1 MASVLTTS
9 LSGML
14 AHQQMLDV
22 TANNI
27 ANSETYGFKKSR
39 TDFSDQLY
47 WLNSGAQ
54 QPGGSVGGKDPSQ
67 TGQGVQTAAISL
79 QWQQG
84 GIQSTGRDLDLSI
97 TGEALFRLQDSAGV
111 EHYSRVGNF
120 GFDSGT
126 PRKLVD
132 LGTGMV
138 VINSQGEQ
146 IVPVDNIAAA
156 ATTQLVLSGNLPP
169 KAAVPLQGSSLS
181 SLFSLRSTTGIPVTG
196 ATRLSD
202 TTLARSQPTGPVTLN
217 VFGNAPDGV
226 PYNGTVTLAPG
237 ATVQDLITGLNR
249 VLQRSTAPATEAIA
263 TVSLD
268 AGNLRATGALPGD
281 SFRLF
286 LGEQPP
292 PATGATTVDLN
303 TWQYGGA
310 TDVYA
315 WSRMRFTPQSI
326 PSTLQLYTADGSQ
339 HQLDAR
345 WYNAATV
352 STGTGQP
359 TDYQRVWDLIM
370 DVPSGGTLAPGGD
383 SLRGLTFN
391 TDGTQLAAPTGSLV
405 STWTVGGASS
415 LTFDTM
421 LLRGYQGD
429 AVADS
434 SDGTGYP
441 TGALQGITVDATGT
455 LNGSYS
461 NGKTV
466 PMSATGH
473 QLGLALFA
481 NPSGLLAEGRNL
493 WRPTV
498 NSGTP
503 LNVVGGANGTNAI
516 AAGTLEGSNVDVSVE
531 FTRLIVA
538 QRGFQANS
546 KSFQTGD
553 QMLTEAF
560 SLFR

>member
-67 TGQGVQTAAISL
+67 TGQGVQTAAISM

-84 GIQSTGRDLDLSI
+84 GVQSTGRELDLSI

-132 LGTGMV
+132 LSTGMV
-138 VINSQGEQ
+138 VLNSQGAE

-156 ATTQLVLSGNLPP
+156 ATTQLTLSGNLPP
-169 KAAVPLQGSSLS
+169 TATVPLQGASLS
-181 SLFSLRSTTGIPVTG
+181 SLFSLRSTTGVPVTG
-196 ATRLSD
+196 ATKLSD
-202 TTLARSQPTGPVTLN
+202 TTLARSQPTGPVSIN
-217 VFGNAPDGV
+217 VFGTAPDGV
-226 PYNGTVTLAPG
+226 PYSGTVTLTPA
-237 ATVQDLITGLNR
+237 ATVQDLITGLNG
-249 VLQRSTAPATEAIA
+249 VLQRPTVPATEAIA

-281 SFRLF
+281 KFNLF
-286 LGEQPP
+286 LGEQAPP
-292 PATGATTVDLN
+292 PAGATTADLN

-315 WSRMRFTPQSI
+315 WSRMRFTPQSV
-326 PSTLQLYTADGSQ
+326 PSTLQLYTADGTK
-339 HQLDAR
+339 HQVDAR
-345 WYNAATV
+345 WYNASTV
-352 STGTGQP
+352 TTGTGLP
-359 TDYQRVWDLIM
+359 TDFQRVWDLIT

-391 TDGTQLAAPTGSLV
+391 ADGTQLAAPTGNLV
-405 STWTVGGASS
+405 STWTVGGASAI
-415 LTFDTM
+415 TFDTA

-429 AVADS
+429 AVADAT
-434 SDGTGYP
+434 DKTGYP
-441 TGALQGITVDATGT
+441 TGDLQGITVDETGT
-455 LNGSYS
+455 VNGSYS

-473 QLGLALFA
+473 QIGLALFS
-481 NPSGLLAEGRNL
+481 NPAGLLAEGRNL
-493 WRPTV
+493 WSPTV
-498 NSGTP
+498 NSGAA
-503 LNVVGGANGTNAI
+503 LNVVGGDNGTNSI
-516 AAGTLEGSNVDVSVE
+516 TAGTLEGSNVDVAVE

-538 QRGFQANS
+538 QRGFQASS

>member
-1 MASVLTTS
+1 
-9 LSGML
+9 
-14 AHQQMLDV
+14 
-22 TANNI
+22 
-27 ANSETYGFKKSR
+27 
-39 TDFSDQLY
+39 
-47 WLNSGAQ
+47 
-54 QPGGSVGGKDPSQ
+54 
-67 TGQGVQTAAISL
+67 
-79 QWQQG
+79 
-84 GIQSTGRDLDLSI
+84 
-97 TGEALFRLQDSAGV
+97 
-111 EHYSRVGNF
+111 
-120 GFDSGT
+120 
-126 PRKLVD
+126 
-132 LGTGMV
+132 
-138 VINSQGEQ
+138 
-146 IVPVDNIAAA
+146 
-156 ATTQLVLSGNLPP
+156 
-169 KAAVPLQGSSLS
+169 
-181 SLFSLRSTTGIPVTG
+181 
-196 ATRLSD
+196 
-202 TTLARSQPTGPVTLN
+202 
-217 VFGNAPDGV
+217 
-226 PYNGTVTLAPG
+226 
-237 ATVQDLITGLNR
+237 
-249 VLQRSTAPATEAIA
+249 
-263 TVSLD
+263 
-268 AGNLRATGALPGD
+268 
-281 SFRLF
+281 
-286 LGEQPP
+286 
-292 PATGATTVDLN
+292 
-303 TWQYGGA
+303 
-310 TDVYA
+310 
-315 WSRMRFTPQSI
+315 
-326 PSTLQLYTADGSQ
+326 
-339 HQLDAR
+339 
-345 WYNAATV
+345 
-352 STGTGQP
+352 
-359 TDYQRVWDLIM
+359 M

-498 NSGTP
+498 NSGSP